1 MTAMRVSGRR
11 PTPSAPATRRPPGA
25 RPMSMR
31 CRAATPASC
40 WRSVSLRS
48 RAVPVPGKE
57 LVAALETAR
66 IDSPRGAFT
75 LSKAH
80 NPIHDIYLRKWWGW
94 RTGGRRRA
102 QGASRSGPRLQARL
116 RQTPGAPWVLP
127 NNTNEYATFLIQL
140 LNNVQYG
147 LLLFFLASGLTL
159 IFGS

>member
-1 MTAMRVSGRR
+1 
-11 PTPSAPATRRPPGA
+11 
-25 RPMSMR
+25 MR

-80 NPIHDIYLRKWWGW
+80 NPIQGIYLRKVVGMKN
-94 RTGGRRRA
+94 RVVA
-102 QGASRSGPRLQARL
+102 VAHQA
-116 RQTPGAPWVLP
+116 
-127 NNTNEYATFLIQL
+127 
-140 LNNVQYG
+140 
-147 LLLFFLASGLTL
+147 LADPARGCKLA
-159 IFGS
+159 